1 MLPLAYHPASGPR
14 DRKLR
19 PTLPQYDLL
28 LMSQPLKLVGWGDQA
43 ERWFNAGSGYVQAA
57 SLGAVLRNHQRA
69 VTEPWGRGRRRVG
82 FLLLSPTFPD
92 MQAPVHVWH
101 TQTWT

>member
-69 VTEPWGRGRRRVG
+69 VTDVG
-82 FLLLSPTFPD
+82 QGQETCGVSAALPNIP
-92 MQAPVHVWH
+92 
-101 TQTWT
+101 